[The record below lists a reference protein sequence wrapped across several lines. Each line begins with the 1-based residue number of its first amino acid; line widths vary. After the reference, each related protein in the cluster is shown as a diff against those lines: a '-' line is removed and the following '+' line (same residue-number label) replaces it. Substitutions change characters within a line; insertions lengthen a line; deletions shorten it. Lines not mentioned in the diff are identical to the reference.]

1 MRWLWNVFAGWA
13 EVCIR
18 DPRPERML
26 NLCARRGAAVW
37 GVERTDAETLR
48 LCLRLRAWE
57 NIRETAKRMGLR
69 TEVTAVHGFPVLRSR
84 LEARPV
90 LLFGLPVC
98 LALLCA
104 ASLFVWDVRV
114 ETPGAADARLQ
125 SALREAGIHAGVYAK
140 GIDAKEV
147 QNELLLRLPE
157 YKWIA
162 VNIRGSRAVI
172 SLRAADPG
180 PEYPAAESWD
190 LVADRDGII
199 TGFAV
204 LSGTAAVK
212 AGDTVHA
219 GDVLVWGYETAAD
232 GARRPVRADAWCE
245 GRSWGSLQA
254 QVSLSV
260 DEVTETETCKE
271 FWAVFGKNAQKI
283 WPWSRIWQG
292 EYDTIIKREESS
304 LTLAVMEETVLR
316 RRTRRRDLSAAEAEA
331 MLLAA
336 LRRRAAETCG
346 EIRTER
352 WQTETLAGA
361 FRTEYTFEAEGPLG
375 RPSEKIML
383 QETEKQIGTDH
394 QR

>member
-1 MRWLWNVFAGWA
+1 MRRLWNAFAGWV

-37 GVERTDAETLR
+37 GVERDNEETLR
-48 LCLRLRAWE
+48 LCLRLRDWE
-57 NIRETAKRMGLR
+57 NIYEAVRRMGLC
-69 TEVTAVHGFPVLRSR
+69 TEVIGVHGFPVLRSR

-104 ASLFVWDVRV
+104 ASLFIWDVRV
-114 ETPGAADARLQ
+114 EVAGTADVRLQ
-125 SALREAGIHAGVYAK
+125 SALREVGVHAGAYAK

-204 LSGTAAVK
+204 LSGTAEVK
-212 AGDTVHA
+212 TGDTVHA
-219 GDVLVWGYETAAD
+219 GDVLVRGYETAPD
-232 GARRPVRADAWCE
+232 GTRRSVRADAWCE
-245 GRSWGSLQA
+245 ARSWVTWPA
-254 QVSLSV
+254 QTSLSV
-260 DEVTETETCKE
+260 EEVTGTEIHRG
-271 FWAVFGKNAQKI
+271 FWAVSGKNAQKI

-292 EYDTIIKREESS
+292 ECDTIIKREESS

-316 RRTRRRDLSAAEAEA
+316 RTTRRRDLSEAEAEA
-331 MLLAA
+331 LLLSA
-336 LRRRAAETCG
+336 LRRRAAAYG
-346 EIRTER
+346 EIRTEQ
-352 WQTETLAGA
+352 WQTERLVGV
-361 FRTEYTFEAEGPLG
+361 FRTVYTFEAEGPLG
-375 RPSEKIML
+375 IPSEK
-383 QETEKQIGTDH
+383 
-394 QR
+394 

>member
-1 MRWLWNVFAGWA
+1 MRWLWNAFAGWV

-18 DPRPERML
+18 DPHPERML
-26 NLCARRGAAVW
+26 NLCARWGAAVW
-37 GVERTDAETLR
+37 GVERRDAETLR

-57 NIRETAKRMGLR
+57 NIRENLRRMGIGA
-69 TEVTAVHGFPVLRSR
+69 EVTGVHGFPVVRSR

-114 ETPGAADARLQ
+114 ETPGTADARLQ
-125 SALREAGIHAGVYAK
+125 SALREAGVYAGAYAK

-162 VNIRGSRAVI
+162 VNIRGSRAEI
-172 SLRAADPG
+172 SLREADPG

-190 LVADRDGII
+190 LIADRDGII

-212 AGDTVHA
+212 TGDTVHA
-219 GDVLVWGYETAAD
+219 GDVLVWGYETAPD
-232 GARRPVRADAWCE
+232 GTRRPVRADAWCE
-245 GRSWGSLQA
+245 VRSWATWQA
-254 QVSLSV
+254 QTSLSV
-260 DEVTETETCKE
+260 NEVTGMETRREI
-271 FWAVFGKNAQKI
+271 WAVFGKNAQKI

-292 EYDTIIKREESS
+292 EYDTIIRREESS

-316 RRTRRRDLSAAEAEA
+316 RTTRCRDLSAEEAES

-336 LRRRAAETCG
+336 LRRRAADYG

-352 WQTETLAGA
+352 WQTEILAGA
-361 FRTEYTFEAEGPLG
+361 CRTVYVFEAEGPVG
-375 RPSEKIML
+375 IPSEK
-383 QETEKQIGTDH
+383 
-394 QR
+394 